1 MDLDAAFDLLAERLI
16 KEHWDFYPTA
26 GSRIGRH
33 EYDGQLPDLSPHRLT
48 RRAGEL
54 RRGLAQLS
62 GIARPGADFAAS
74 VSVSAGAGFGSD
86 PEPAAPTPERR
97 LEGRLLELFLRREL
111 FTLEQLR
118 PLANNPMRQVG
129 YLNLGGYV
137 KRDYAP
143 LSDRLRSATQ
153 ALEQV
158 PDFLQVLDDALAP
171 ELSRPV
177 LEMSIESYRGM
188 ARFYRVDLAQSGR
201 NRNAPEGI
209 AGFDAARTPC
219 RNAPEGIA
227 GFDAARVSTDAARN
241 PGRNALE
248 VLAGFDAARE
258 RAAQALDGFVARLEA
273 RLAKVGNEGDG
284 DFAIGS
290 QLYAAML
297 AHGEGVNVPL
307 RDLIDLGQA
316 NLEQNLERLAA
327 ATAAI
332 APGRS
337 IREIVAGISRNHPTA
352 ATLLPEAR
360 AMLEDIRQSLLDLDL
375 ISLPSEDRCQ
385 VVETPAY
392 MRYAFA
398 AMDSPGALETRA
410 AESFYYVTPVEESW
424 TARQQEEWL
433 SNFNYDT
440 LRIVSIH
447 EVYPGH
453 FVHHLHN
460 RYGRPLPLVNRVATS
475 YAFTEGWAHYTEQL
489 MLETDYGA
497 GRATLLVT
505 QLLEALV
512 RNCRYLCA
520 LGMHTQG
527 MTVAEATRFFM
538 DNAYMEEL
546 PARRE
551 ALRGTFDPGYLNY
564 TLGKL
569 MILKLRED
577 YRRERQASGAA
588 WSLKEFHDRLLSYG
602 APPLPLL
609 REAMLQRP
617 GDGPL

>member
-1 MDLDAAFDLLAERLI
+1 MNAAFDNLAQRLV

-33 EYDGQLPDLSPHRLT
+33 EYDGQLPDLSSHRTT
-48 RRAGEL
+48 RRVEEL

-62 GIARPGADFAAS
+62 GLADGSGNGAE
-74 VSVSAGAGFGSD
+74 
-86 PEPAAPTPERR
+86 PEVR
-97 LEGRLLELFLRREL
+97 LTHRLLELFLRREL
-111 FTLEQLR
+111 FNLEDMR
-118 PLANNPMRQVG
+118 PLENNPMRQVG
-129 YLNLGGYV
+129 YLNVGGYV

-143 LSDRLRSATQ
+143 LVDRLRSATQ
-153 ALEQV
+153 TMEQV
-158 PDFLQVLDDALAP
+158 PDFLNVLDAALAK

-188 ARFYRVDLAQSGR
+188 ARFYRVDLDQSDSDIGDSETLTLFDRARAQ
-201 NRNAPEGI
+201 
-209 AGFDAARTPC
+209 AAH
-219 RNAPEGIA
+219 
-227 GFDAARVSTDAARN
+227 
-241 PGRNALE
+241 
-248 VLAGFDAARE
+248 
-258 RAAQALDGFVARLEA
+258 ALDGFAVKLEE
-273 RLAKVGNEGDG
+273 RLAGLPEGTEG

-290 QLYAAML
+290 RLYSEML
-297 AHGEGVNVPL
+297 AHGEGVTAPL
-307 RDLIDLGQA
+307 NDIISLGQA
-316 NLEQNLERLAA
+316 NLERNLERLAE
-327 ATAAI
+327 ATKAV

-337 IREIVAGISRNHPTA
+337 IREIVGDIGRNHPA
-352 ATLLPEAR
+352 ADALIPETR
-360 AMLEDIRQSLLDLDL
+360 AMLEDIRKSLLDFDI
-375 ISLPSEDRCQ
+375 ISLPAEDRCQ
-385 VVETPAY
+385 VIETPTY

-398 AMDSPGALETRA
+398 AMDSPGSLETRA
-410 AESFYYVTPVEESW
+410 TESYYYVTPVEESW
-424 TARQQEEWL
+424 TDAQAEEWL

-440 LRIVSIH
+440 LRIISIH

-460 RYGRPLPLVNRVATS
+460 SYGRELPLVNRVASS
-475 YAFTEGWAHYTEQL
+475 YAFTEGWAHYTEEM
-489 MLETDYGA
+489 MLETEYARGQA
-497 GRATLLVT
+497 RLQVT

-527 MTVAEATRFFM
+527 MTVDEATRFFM

-577 YRRERQASGAA
+577 YRREQGAA
-588 WSLKEFHDRLLSYG
+588 YSLKGFHDRLLSYG

-609 REAMLQRP
+609 REVMLADP
-617 GDGPL
+617 GDGAL